1 MTETLLKN
9 ARLVLQ
15 QGITEGAVLID
26 SGRISQ
32 VFSQD
37 QAPVG
42 FDRASAIDFEGR
54 YLAPGLIDLHIHG
67 SAGVDVLAADNDEW
81 SRLSHF
87 LLSQGVTGY
96 FPTFVPVTDAAYS
109 HALTSIDSYLSD
121 GPGLTGSR
129 VLGVHFEGP
138 FVSKERCGALHPAHF
153 RSYDGDPASIELFA
167 RARAG
172 NSGAANGNAFVQ
184 RAVLMTIAPEIEG
197 GISLIRALCAGGVR
211 PFIGHSVANLDVLDL
226 AVEAGARHITHFPNA
241 LNPLHHRK
249 PGAVGWGLL
258 HPDVSV
264 DCIADH
270 HHVHPLVLKLIYQNK
285 GADRMALISDAIPP
299 AGLGDG
305 EYEVWGDRIKVRAGL
320 TSLADHGASDTIAGS
335 VITLLDAVRNIAALG
350 IPIFEAI
357 GMASFVPARAAG
369 IESDCGSLAAGKR
382 ADLIGLDE
390 DLKVQIAF
398 VGGQIALDVG

>member
-1 MTETLLKN
+1 
-9 ARLVLQ
+9 RLVLQ
-15 QGITEGAVLID
+15 RGVTKGAVLIG

-32 VFSQD
+32 VFNQD
-37 QAPVG
+37 QAPIG
-42 FDRASAIDFEGR
+42 FDRASTIDFDGR
-54 YLAPGLIDLHIHG
+54 YVAPGLIDLHIHG
-67 SAGVDVLAADNDEW
+67 SAGVDVLAAENDEW

-96 FPTFVPVTDAAYS
+96 FPTFVPVADAEY
-109 HALTSIDSYLSD
+109 HQALTSIDSYLSD
-121 GPGLTGSR
+121 SAGPGLTGAR

-153 RSYDGDPASIELFA
+153 RGYDGDPASIELFT
-167 RARAG
+167 RGRAG
-172 NSGAANGNAFVQ
+172 GSQATNGNASV
-184 RAVLMTIAPEIEG
+184 RGAVLMTIAPEIEG
-197 GISLIRALCAGGVR
+197 GISLIRDLCARGVT
-211 PFIGHSVANLDVLDL
+211 PFIGHSVADLDVLDL

-241 LNPLHHRK
+241 LDPLHHRK

-270 HHVHPLVLKLIYQNK
+270 HHVHPLMLKLIYQNK

-320 TSLADHGASDTIAGS
+320 TSLADHGASETIAGS
-335 VITLLDAVRNIAALG
+335 VITLLDGVRNTAGLG
-350 IPIFEAI
+350 IPLFEAI
-357 GMASFVPARAAG
+357 GMASLVPARAAG
-369 IESDCGSLAAGKR
+369 IESDRGSLAAGKR
-382 ADLIGLDE
+382 ADLIALDE

-398 VGGQIALDVG
+398 VGGQMALDAR